1 MQGIN
6 AETLTFYDTF
16 CKINRKVSFFYIV
29 AYQIFISNFSRK
41 DDTLRL
47 FFTKKLFRVR
57 IRWAVSLK
65 SIWYKTLSI
74 FPKMRHDVDFTTWRR
89 NLSCVTT
96 QRFLRRHVIS
106 RAFLS
111 KRRKGKSVGKP
122 GVYSHSS
129 NSSSNSLYLWFREEI
144 IGKGT
149 KKGRLQIVLESAFN
163 HLWEMIIWLRYSL

>member
-1 MQGIN
+1 MLRWRFCDASMAILWCFMTISD
-6 AETLTFYDTF
+6 ASMAIFMILLSILWYFDDTF

-29 AYQIFISNFSRK
+29 IYQMFMSNFSRK

-47 FFTKKLFRVR
+47 FSRKNFFRVR

-65 SIWYKTLSI
+65 SIWYETLSI

-106 RAFLS
+106 RAFLWFYANPS
-111 KRRKGKSVGKP
+111 LSE
-122 GVYSHSS
+122 S
-129 NSSSNSLYLWFREEI
+129 NTTLLSFLAE
-144 IGKGT
+144 
-149 KKGRLQIVLESAFN
+149 V
-163 HLWEMIIWLRYSL
+163 

>member
-1 MQGIN
+1 MLRWQFCDASMAIFMI
-6 AETLTFYDTF
+6 LLSILWYFYDTS
-16 CKINRKVSFFYIV
+16 CKIIRKVSFFYIV
-29 AYQIFISNFSRK
+29 IYQAFMSNFSRK

-47 FFTKKLFRVR
+47 FSRKNFFRVR

-65 SIWYKTLSI
+65 SIWYETLSI

-111 KRRKGKSVGKP
+111 KRRKRKSVGTTWCLFPFLEFLLQFPVFGLSGKIH
-122 GVYSHSS
+122 GV
-129 NSSSNSLYLWFREEI
+129 
-144 IGKGT
+144 
-149 KKGRLQIVLESAFN
+149 
-163 HLWEMIIWLRYSL
+163 